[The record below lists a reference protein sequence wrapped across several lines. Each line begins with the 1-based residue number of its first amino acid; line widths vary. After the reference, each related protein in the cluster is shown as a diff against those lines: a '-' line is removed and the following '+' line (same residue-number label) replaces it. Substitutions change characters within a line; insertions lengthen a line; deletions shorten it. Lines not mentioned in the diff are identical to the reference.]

1 MTQWALGGDGAV
13 EGREQPSQAGL
24 SGSLVVFQGAR
35 DRAGRVDRTGMTI
48 QCYGVSVTH
57 LVICVLLRVIAS
69 VKPGGSGAVTVPKKD
84 TRVLAETR
92 SALQSP
98 RPRRCDVAG
107 KQRRDLIKKFENA
120 THATWNILGEN

>member
-35 DRAGRVDRTGMTI
+35 DRAGRVDRTVMTI

-57 LVICVLLRVIAS
+57 LVICVLLLSNPGGQALSPFLRKTHAS
-69 VKPGGSGAVTVPKKD
+69 WQKPGLHSKAH
-84 TRVLAETR
+84 VLA
-92 SALQSP
+92 A
-98 RPRRCDVAG
+98 
-107 KQRRDLIKKFENA
+107 A
-120 THATWNILGEN
+120 T

>member
-1 MTQWALGGDGAV
+1 MA
-13 EGREQPSQAGL
+13 GREQPSQAGL
-24 SGSLVVFQGAR
+24 SESLVVFQGAR
-35 DRAGRVDRTGMTI
+35 DRAGRVDGTVTAVE
-48 QCYGVSVTH
+48 CCGVSVTH
-57 LVICVLLRVIAS
+57 LVICVSLRVIAS
-69 VKPGGSGAVTVPKKD
+69 VKPGGSGTVTVPKKD

-120 THATWNILGEN
+120 THVTWNILGEN